1 MKYEKYNGGLPP
13 DHPLNRGTLVMSLG
27 QGRSESPPPE
37 SLEPIEAEVA
47 EKEVTEKDNNPD
59 DSETK

>member
-1 MKYEKYNGGLPP
+1 MKHEKYNGGFPP

-37 SLEPIEAEVA
+37 SLKPIEEELI
-47 EKEVTEKDNNPD
+47 EKEVTEEDNNPD
-59 DSETK
+59 NPETK

>member
-13 DHPLNRGTLVMSLG
+13 NHPLKRGTLVMSLG

-37 SLEPIEAEVA
+37 SLEPIEEEVIEKEVI
-47 EKEVTEKDNNPD
+47 EKEVTEEDNN
-59 DSETK
+59 T

>member
-1 MKYEKYNGGLPP
+1 
-13 DHPLNRGTLVMSLG
+13 MSLG

-47 EKEVTEKDNNPD
+47 EEDNNPDNPD

>member
-1 MKYEKYNGGLPP
+1 
-13 DHPLNRGTLVMSLG
+13 MSLG

-59 DSETK
+59 NSETK

>member
-13 DHPLNRGTLVMSLG
+13 NHPLKRGTLVMSLG

-37 SLEPIEAEVA
+37 SPLPESLEPIEEAVI
-47 EKEVTEKDNNPD
+47 EKEVTEEDNN
-59 DSETK
+59 T